1 MSRLD
6 KVSSCASNS
15 CVAQRQSIR
24 LLIGRLL
31 VRIQS
36 QEPAPRRQ
44 SLRGFCLPKRPQRR
58 TAPALS
64 SRHYP
69 RRRHHLGQP
78 GAAPATPCTSPAS
91 SSPCGQAPPSPPS
104 AAVER
109 RPSRT
114 QNKNPACHPK
124 RADKRGISAL
134 DGAGGV
140 NHGPPRAGN
149 RHAVNQLGTNALR
162 ECSRQT

>member
-44 SLRGFCLPKRPQRR
+44 SLRGFCLPKRPPSGALRR
-58 TAPALS
+58 PSAATTIRSDDATWASLAPS
-64 SRHYP
+64 S
-69 RRRHHLGQP
+69 
-78 GAAPATPCTSPAS
+78 PCSPAS
-91 SSPCGQAPPSPPS
+91 SNPHS
-104 AAVER
+104 AVEPVQR
-109 RPSRT
+109 RCRAPSSAPK
-114 QNKNPACHPK
+114 QNPACHPK
-124 RADKRGISAL
+124 RADKRGLSAL

-149 RHAVNQLGTNALR
+149 RHAVNQLGTNALG